1 MKNCEQ
7 MKGLSVL
14 EHGFM
19 VKNYTFDL
27 INYLHGKPSKYTWSI
42 PNIVQENKNLI
53 LKNLLPY
60 SIIKE
65 YTILHDLGKPYCL
78 SIDSQ
83 GKRHFKNHEEIS
95 YSIYKN
101 LPNANNDVS
110 YLILH
115 DMDLHLGKVDDFD
128 PKFIYTQIVVS
139 LAELHANAQMFGGI
153 ESTSFKI
160 KLKKLTQ
167 SIKKILKNNK

>member
-14 EHGFM
+14 QHGFM

-27 INYLHGKPSKYTWSI
+27 INHLKGKPSKYTWNIPSI
-42 PNIVQENKNLI
+42 ITDNKELI
-53 LKNLLPY
+53 LENLLPY

-78 SIDSQ
+78 SIDSD
-83 GKRHFKNHEEIS
+83 GKRHFTDHANVS
-95 YSIYKN
+95 YKTYIN
-101 LPNANNDVS
+101 LPGNNPDVA

-115 DMDLHLGKVDDFD
+115 DMDLHLGNVDNID
-128 PKFIYTQIVVS
+128 KKYIYTQIIVS
-139 LAELHANAQMFGGI
+139 LSELHANAQMFGGI

-167 SIKKILKNNK
+167 SIKKILKNK